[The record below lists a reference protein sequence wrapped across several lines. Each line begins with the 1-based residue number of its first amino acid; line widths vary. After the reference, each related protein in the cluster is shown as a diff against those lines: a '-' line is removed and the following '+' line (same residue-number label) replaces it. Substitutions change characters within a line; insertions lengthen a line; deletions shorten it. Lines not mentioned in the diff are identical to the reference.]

1 MRRFYIYIVLIMLGI
16 VATNGSAL
24 ALEEKIVDGMIV
36 HDSSSPK
43 LIDNFVYDV
52 LSLLP
57 PDMLQALEP
66 HQATLSREARFNVR
80 DDYWRRG
87 VIGMADFKSRLD
99 SISIKDSSEL
109 ASKLGRTVEFVFE
122 IAMRSNSDDQMNEG
136 LKRNLKYA
144 LNKLKNEKYVVNYDG
159 YKGQSVDAILASL
172 YEMKKYNKINL
183 YPDMV
188 TTTAD
193 LWSAIWQRGGGKTQ
207 LVTKTFVRKPA
218 DFRKGTVPSYR

>member
-1 MRRFYIYIVLIMLGI
+1 MRRFNIYIVLVMLG
-16 VATNGSAL
+16 VATNSSAL
-24 ALEEKIVDGMIV
+24 VLDEKIVDGMII
-36 HDSSSPK
+36 HESSSPK

-66 HQATLSREARFNVR
+66 HHATLIRDARFNVR
-80 DDYWRRG
+80 DDYWRRE

-99 SISIKDSSEL
+99 SISIKNSNEL
-109 ASKLGRTVEFVFE
+109 ASQLGKTVEYIFE
-122 IAMRSNSDDQMNEG
+122 IAMRSNSDDLMNEG
-136 LKRNLKYA
+136 LKRNLKDA
-144 LNKLKNEKYVVNYDG
+144 LNKWRNEKYVVNYDG
-159 YKGQSVDAILASL
+159 YKGQSVDVILASL

-183 YPDMV
+183 YPDLV

-218 DFRKGTVPSYR
+218 DFRKGTVPSFR